1 MADTYICETSY
12 HLLITLVKVLLAPS
26 KKYNLILLTGDTL
39 SQDIIERLKASGL
52 FISITKLDG
61 LHKYDAMLD
70 YSAPFVIR
78 GRSLKKQIEKYVKW
92 EYNPSDDY
100 YLYNDV
106 SMIGK
111 WFNAEK
117 IKYHLIEDGLD
128 TLTLPSVHSNNYPE
142 SKWKRKLRMF
152 LNAGFYSFGESKF
165 TSSIEVNNKE
175 GLQFDIKGKNIIE
188 VPRKQLFEGL
198 GTADKEKILSIY
210 LSDSEKMDIMDKL
223 QAATTTEDINDSN
236 MINSVSLLLTQPLGF
251 DKITSYEMHEE
262 FYKDIVEKYGEGRL
276 IIKPHPRDDFDY
288 NKMFPDAVVID
299 YPFLPVEAIGFLP
312 DININKAITW
322 CSTSI
327 SGISFCDNKVYLG
340 IDYITPYLKR
350 DNFESKWHLAAS
362 LLAK

>member
-1 MADTYICETSY
+1 MLTKNVDLKNKTILVTGAAGFIGSNLVME
-12 HLLITLVKVLLAPS
+12 LLRTVTPVKIVGFDS
-26 KKYNLILLTGDTL
+26 CNDY
-39 SQDIIERLKASGL
+39 
-52 FISITKLDG
+52 
-61 LHKYDAMLD
+61 YD
-70 YSAPFVIR
+70 V
-78 GRSLKKQIEKYVKW
+78 SLKDYRLAEIEK
-92 EYNPSDDY
+92 
-100 YLYNDV
+100 L
-106 SMIGK
+106 
-111 WFNAEK
+111 AA
-117 IKYHLIEDGLD
+117 
-128 TLTLPSVHSNNYPE
+128 NYPE
-142 SKWKRKLRMF
+142 SKWKRKLRMLF
-152 LNAGFYSFGESKF
+152 NAGFYSFGESKF

-210 LSDSEKMDIMDKL
+210 LSNSEKMDIMDKL
-223 QAATTTEDINDSN
+223 QAATTTKDLNDS
-236 MINSVSLLLTQPLGF
+236 NSVSLLLTQPLGF

-288 NKMFPDAVVID
+288 KKLFPDAVVID
-299 YPFLPVEAIGFLP
+299 YPFLPVEALGFLP
-312 DININKAITW
+312 GININKAITW